1 MKKTAIITGITGQ
14 DGAYLSQLLLQN
26 DYQVIGII
34 RSYTS
39 SNFNGLN
46 YLKIKDKITFVEC
59 DLLDISHIINVI
71 KEYQPDEIY
80 NLAAQS
86 SVSLSFAQPIG
97 TFTFNTLS
105 VFNIL
110 EAIKLVNS
118 KIKFYQASSSEM
130 YGGAKHLPIDEDTE
144 INPVSPYAI
153 SKAAAH
159 WTCINYRKSY
169 NLFICCGILFNH
181 ESVLRSRN
189 FFIKK
194 VVTDCLKIKA
204 GTLDKIEV
212 GNINISRDFGFAKS
226 YVETMYLMM
235 QQPEADNY
243 VICSGKSTT
252 LKQIIEIVF
261 DILDLPGSCLSI
273 NNKLFR
279 PSEIDDIYGTA
290 EKAKRVLNWT
300 YSYDIHDLMKVLVEE
315 EIAISKNEN
324 R

>member
-14 DGAYLSQLLLQN
+14 DGAYLSELLLQN
-26 DYQVIGII
+26 NYNVIGLI

-39 SNFNGLN
+39 SNFNGLD
-46 YLKIKDKITFVEC
+46 YLKIKEKITLVEC

-71 KEYQPDEIY
+71 KEYNPDEIY

-110 EAIKLVNS
+110 EAIKLVNA

-130 YGGAKHLPIDEDTE
+130 FGSPKQLPINENTE
-144 INPVSPYAI
+144 INPISPYAI

-159 WTCINYRKSY
+159 WTCINYRKNY
-169 NLFICCGILFNH
+169 DLYICCGILFNH
-181 ESVLRSRN
+181 ESVLRSKN

-194 VVTDCLKIKA
+194 VITDCLKIKA
-204 GTLDKIEV
+204 GILDKLEV
-212 GNINISRDFGFAKS
+212 GNINISRDFGLASS
-226 YVETMYLMM
+226 YVEAMYLMM

-252 LKQIIEIVF
+252 LKRIIEIIF
-261 DILDLPGSCLSI
+261 ETLDIPESCLTI
-273 NNKLFR
+273 NNRLFR
-279 PSEIDDIYGTA
+279 PSEIDDNYGTA
-290 EKAKRVLNWT
+290 EKAKRILGWK
-300 YSYDIHDLMKVLVEE
+300 YDYDIQDLIKILIEK
-315 EIAISKNEN
+315 EIQLSKNLT
-324 R
+324 